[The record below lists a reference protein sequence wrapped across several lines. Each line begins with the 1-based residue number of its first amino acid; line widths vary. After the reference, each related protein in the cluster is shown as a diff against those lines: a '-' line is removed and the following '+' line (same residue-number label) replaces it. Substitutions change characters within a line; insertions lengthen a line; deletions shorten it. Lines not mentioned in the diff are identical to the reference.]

1 MMSAATAKQPT
12 LTLLLVPTYSKKHE
26 PGYMRIVRENPAI
39 CKHVTEIPNQRLELE
54 VPHNCNIGLGP
65 GTKPKWNYKLTVVG
79 NTAGYTK
86 HFKGESPSGHT

>member
-1 MMSAATAKQPT
+1 M
-12 LTLLLVPTYSKKHE
+12 HE
-26 PGYMRIVRENPAI
+26 DRQREPHHMQTRYRNSDFS
-39 CKHVTEIPNQRLELE
+39 EIPNQHLELE